1 MKFSIEGFSQ
11 EYATKLRKTI
21 DKKGKLVEIKID
33 CTDLVI
39 LRWFV
44 DFYPNMKKIIV
55 DDKQYAWLTHKKLLE
70 DLPLID
76 ISKGAFIERMQ
87 KLVEFK
93 ILDYRFVKEG
103 GTFSLYTFGEEYINL
118 ISKEGNSSNIYGVSG
133 QTDTGV
139 QVQTDT
145 KDNNINNTS
154 INNNI
159 LCVFDFWNKSNIIN
173 HREITPIIQKA
184 IEKALKLYTLQ
195 DVEKCITRYSQIVND
210 KTYYFNYKWTLQQF
224 LSRKEG
230 MPEFMDD
237 GGKWL
242 NYCEFKKKG
251 KNVSN
256 FTERNYKESDI
267 NVLSDL
273 DNLDIV

>member
-1 MKFSIEGFSQ
+1 MSIIRVEKTKNYTIISNYHFREKNMSLKAKGLLSLMLSLPENWDYSIAGLVAICKENETSIKTALDELKQFGYLEVIKKMPNETKTGRI
-11 EYATKLRKTI
+11 EY
-21 DKKGKLVEIKID
+21 
-33 CTDLVI
+33 
-39 LRWFV
+39 
-44 DFYPNMKKIIV
+44 
-55 DDKQYAWLTHKKLLE
+55 
-70 DLPLID
+70 
-76 ISKGAFIERMQ
+76 
-87 KLVEFK
+87 
-93 ILDYRFVKEG
+93 
-103 GTFSLYTFGEEYINL
+103 EYIVYEQKIYKINTENIEVKVGKELLQEIEKQDLENL
-118 ISKEGNSSNIYGVSG
+118 GVEV
-133 QTDTGV
+133 QGV
-139 QVQTDT
+139 EKPIQY
-145 KDNNINNTS
+145 NNKQLNTNNK

-159 LCVFDFWNKSNIIN
+159 LCVFDFWNKANIIN

-184 IEKALKLYTLQ
+184 IEKVLKLYTLQ
-195 DVEKCITRYSQIVND
+195 DVEKCITRYSQVVND

-256 FTERNYKESDI
+256 FTERNYDESEI

-273 DNLDIV
+273 DNLDIL